1 MRTKTFKSV
10 LKNYKAVFLDSY
22 GVIKNHAGLIPNVQD
37 AIDHIRLM
45 GMPMR
50 VLTNDA
56 SRSPELLAQKFE
68 KAGLRGIKAKEIIT
82 SGKMAKEYLLN
93 KGKKGKVAYLG
104 TKNSAE
110 YIRDAELEPIS
121 ISKVNESNMHEI
133 SAVVFLDDEGYDWNT
148 DLNTT
153 VNLLRN
159 YEIPGIVAN
168 SDMIYPVSK
177 NNVAIATGGIAKLVE
192 NILGREFIH
201 YGKPDS
207 QMFMYGFEQVNKI
220 GNFKRKDILMVG
232 DTLHTDILGG
242 NKFGI
247 STALVFTG
255 NTSADEAQIKI
266 KATGVIPDY
275 VCKSIVE

>member
-22 GVIKNHAGLIPNVQD
+22 GVIKNHAGLIPGVQK
-37 AIDHIRLM
+37 AIDHIRLT
-45 GMPMR
+45 GMPLR

-56 SRSPELLAQKFE
+56 SRSPLLLAQKFE
-68 KAGLRGIKAKEIIT
+68 KGGLRGIKPSEIIT
-82 SGKMAKEYLLN
+82 SGMMAKQYLIN

-110 YIRDAELEPIS
+110 YIRETELEPIA
-121 ISKVNESNMHEI
+121 IGKVDESNMHEI
-133 SAVVFLDDEGYDWNT
+133 SAVVFLDDEGYDWNK

-159 YEIPGIVAN
+159 YRIPAIVAN
-168 SDMIYPVSK
+168 SDAIYPVSN
-177 NNVAIATGGIAKLVE
+177 NNVAIATGGVAALVE
-192 NILGREFIH
+192 NILGRKFIH

-207 QMFMYGFEQVNKI
+207 QMFMHGFEQVNKI

-247 STALVFTG
+247 STALVLTG
-255 NTSADEAQIKI
+255 NTSEEEAKTKI
-266 KATGVIPDY
+266 ESTGVIPDY